1 MAGEP
6 SYVRKADWAEKHL
19 IDLTFMLAAFADKHP
34 YQVTDPIEN
43 KRGQRICYLEFT
55 ETPDPDIGLIAGDI
69 IYNLRAAFDYLIGS
83 LVPSGERS
91 KVLCPVLHEPVWD
104 IPHIT
109 TENPERTKNR
119 ERWYS
124 LTHHIR
130 NTDAIAV
137 LKELMP
143 LDSRRQPPKEH
154 PLDLINRLSNKD
166 RHQRLPIL
174 TWGIGDVRPKAVL
187 KGSGG
192 IVPMRIAAPDWDPN
206 RQGYK
211 NNAAIPVPDGVAYVK
226 LRGTPVIL
234 IRIGEER
241 SNFRLPGVFWDMLN
255 WLRKDA
261 VLNLGPYSR
270 LTRIR

>member
-34 YQVTDPIEN
+34 YQVTDPIES

-83 LVPSGERS
+83 LVPPGERS
-91 KVLCPVLHEPVWD
+91 KVLCPVLREPVWD
-104 IPHIT
+104 IPHVT

-130 NTDAIAV
+130 DTDAIAV

-174 TWGIGDVRPKAVL
+174 TWGIGDVRPQGQRRHRPYAHRRARL
-187 KGSGG
+187 GSQPTGL
-192 IVPMRIAAPDWDPN
+192 
-206 RQGYK
+206 QK
-211 NNAAIPVPDGVAYVK
+211 Q
-226 LRGTPVIL
+226 
-234 IRIGEER
+234 R
-241 SNFRLPGVFWDMLN
+241 SNPCPRGRGVREAKRHPSN
-255 WLRKDA
+255 THPHR
-261 VLNLGPYSR
+261 
-270 LTRIR
+270 